1 MKRKSIKLAAIL
13 MAMAASSTMLFASC
27 NNSGKETS
35 AGSSAGSSTGSS
47 STAANSESSAVQQGD
62 PYEVI
67 MTYLYWGTLPAD
79 FQMVEDAFNE
89 RLQQHVNAKVSWIP
103 LSFSEIGTQPS
114 LMISSGE
121 KLDYML
127 CFGQTGFLDSVNKNM
142 VIELDDLFAQYG
154 SAIAADMTDAMAGGY
169 VDGKLYGIPSTRQR
183 GESKGI
189 FFATEY
195 LDKYSLDAHDGMSYE
210 ELDAI
215 FAAIKEGE
223 GDAFSPLVLS
233 GSGLT
238 TFEYFQKVDYLGSD
252 PACGGMLH
260 YDGSDQ
266 IINVFASDE
275 YMEHCKWMRKWY
287 EAGYIN
293 GDAITT
299 TDSVQSFVQNGVGAS
314 YLLSTYWDME
324 ANQELGLAM
333 DMTMCNLT
341 GTYAITNIFQANN
354 WVIPITCEDPET
366 TMQVINALYED
377 DVLINMIYWGIEDVH
392 YLRDPEHEGYI
403 SYPEGVTN
411 ATSAYGNP
419 LGLYGAVDKM
429 YQMPGIENYFDKME
443 EYNNSITDEMK
454 SPYLGYI
461 FNTKN
466 VKTDFAAV
474 NDVLTQYRAS
484 LESGSVDPE
493 TVIPEFISALEVAGI
508 NTIIEQNQADLNTWI
523 AEQG

>member
-1 MKRKSIKLAAIL
+1 MKRKSTKLAAIL
-13 MAMAASSTMLFASC
+13 MALVAGSTMMLTSC
-27 NNSGKETS
+27 NSDKTAESTSGGMS
-35 AGSSAGSSTGSS
+35 ASALGGESF
-47 STAANSESSAVQQGD
+47 AAEPQGD
-62 PYEVI
+62 PYEVV
-67 MTYLYWGTLPAD
+67 MTYLYWGTLPTD

-89 RLQQHVNAKVSWIP
+89 GLQEHVNAKVIWVP

-121 KLDYML
+121 KLDLML
-127 CFGQTGFLDSVNKNM
+127 CFSQTNFLDAVNKNM
-142 VIELDDLFAQYG
+142 VIELDDLYNQYG
-154 SAIAADMTDAMAGGY
+154 SNITEDMGTAMAGGY
-169 VDGKLYGIPSTRQR
+169 VDGKLYGIPSTRVRADSR
-183 GESKGI
+183 GL

-195 LDKYSLDAHDGMSYE
+195 LDKYNLDVHDGMTYE
-210 ELDAI
+210 ELDEV
-215 FAAIKEGE
+215 FGAIKEGE

-238 TFEYFQKVDYLGSD
+238 TFEYFKQVDYLGAD
-252 PACGGMLH
+252 PACGGMLE
-260 YDGSDQ
+260 YDGSNK

-275 YMEHCKWMRKWY
+275 YMEHCKWMHKWY

-299 TDSVQSFVQNGVGAS
+299 TDSTQSFVQNGVGAS
-314 YLLSTYWDME
+314 YVLQTYWDME

-341 GTYAITNIFQANN
+341 GTYAMTSIYQGQTWAL
-354 WVIPITCEDPET
+354 PITCEDPET
-366 TMQVINALYED
+366 TMKVLDVLYD
-377 DVLINMIYWGIEDVH
+377 DETLINMIYWGIEDVH
-392 YLRDPEHEGYI
+392 YVKDPEHEGYI
-403 SYPEGVTN
+403 NYPEGVTN
-411 ATSAYGNP
+411 ATSTYGNP

-429 YQMPGIENYFDKME
+429 YQMAGIENYFEKMD
-443 EYNNSITDEMK
+443 EYNASITEDMK
-454 SPYLGYI
+454 SPYLGYV

-493 TVIPEFISALEVAGI
+493 TVIPEFISALEAAGI
-508 NTIIEQNQADLNTWI
+508 NTIIEQNQADLDKWI